1 MPIPRFAGQL
11 LRALP
16 FLGDIYNTSLEY
28 RDQREAGFS
37 PARALARSIPVGAT
51 GMLTN
56 VVDPFGVSNVAPE
69 VLRGIAARER
79 KVNPEGKPNKVWGE
93 PITRGTDP
101 RVLSGFAPSMAMGQF
116 WQSPEALEAAAK
128 VADYINS
135 EAHARS
141 IVDRVDPQTRGTNY
155 SLDVNERFEQLR
167 RRLGQQ

>member
-1 MPIPRFAGQL
+1 MPIPRFAGQI

-16 FLGDIYNTSLEY
+16 FLGDVYNTSLEY

-37 PARALARSIPVGAT
+37 PAKALARSVPVGVT

-79 KVNPEGKPNKVWGE
+79 RINPEGKPNKIWGA

-101 RVLSGFAPSMAMGQF
+101 RVLSGMGPSIAMGQF
-116 WQSPEALEAAAK
+116 WQDPAALEAAARA
-128 VADYINS
+128 ADYINS

-141 IVDRVDPQTRGTNY
+141 IVDRVDPQTSGTSY
-155 SLDVNERFEQLR
+155 SLDVNKRFEQLR
-167 RRLGQQ
+167 QQFGQQ